1 MFSTLRQNSP
11 IYILD
16 KKDSPVLKK
25 GVIEAVSPQRSRTGS
40 FYGQPLDMVVDIT
53 VNIDGNSQ
61 EFKNIPA
68 SLNIAN
74 DGNIVLSESKEA
86 MSTEVDSMLSIS
98 KQILE
103 SVDYH
108 KQVIEKCEQ
117 ILKDLN
123 PQFAKDKLQ
132 EEKINSLETR
142 MGGVEDSLGDIKTM
156 LSKVLNSKS

>member
-25 GVIEAVSPQRSRTGS
+25 GIIETVSPQRSRTGS
-40 FYGQPLDMVVDIT
+40 FYGQPMDMIVDIR
-53 VNIDGNSQ
+53 VNIDGTSQ

-68 SLNIAN
+68 NLSIAN
-74 DGNIVLSESKEA
+74 DGNIVISETKEA

-108 KQVIEKCEQ
+108 KDVIEKCEQ

-123 PQFAKDKLQ
+123 PQFAKDKFQ
-132 EEKINSLETR
+132 EEKINSLESR
-142 MGGVEDSLGDIKTM
+142 IGGVENTLGDIKDM
-156 LSKVLNSKS
+156 LSKVLDK

>member
-11 IYILD
+11 IYVLD

-25 GVIEAVSPQRSRTGS
+25 GIIETVSPQRSRTGS
-40 FYGQPLDMVVDIT
+40 FYGQPMDMIVDIR
-53 VNIDGNSQ
+53 VNIDGTSQ

-68 SLNIAN
+68 SLSIAN
-74 DGNIVLSESKEA
+74 DGNIVISETKEA

-108 KQVIEKCEQ
+108 KDVIEKCEQ

-132 EEKINSLETR
+132 EEKINSLESR
-142 MGGVEDSLGDIKTM
+142 IGGVENTLGDIKDM
-156 LSKVLNSKS
+156 LSKVLDR

>member
-11 IYILD
+11 IYVLD

-25 GVIEAVSPQRSRTGS
+25 GIIETVSPQRSRTGS
-40 FYGQPLDMVVDIT
+40 FYGQPMDMIVDIR
-53 VNIDGNSQ
+53 VNIDGTSQ

-68 SLNIAN
+68 SLSIAN
-74 DGNIVLSESKEA
+74 DGNIVISETKEA

-108 KQVIEKCEQ
+108 KDVIEKCEQ

-123 PQFAKDKLQ
+123 PQFAKDKFQ
-132 EEKINSLETR
+132 EEKINSLESR
-142 MGGVEDSLGDIKTM
+142 IGGVENTLGDIKDM
-156 LSKVLNSKS
+156 LSKVLDK

>member
-1 MFSTLRQNSP
+1 MFSTLRQNSQ

-16 KKDSPVLKK
+16 KKGSPVLKK
-25 GVIEAVSPQRSRTGS
+25 GVIESVSPQRSRTGS
-40 FYGQPLDMVVDIT
+40 FYGQPMDMVVDIT
-53 VNIDGNSQ
+53 VNIEGSTE

-68 SLNIAN
+68 SLSIAN
-74 DGNIVLSESKEA
+74 DGNMVISESREA
-86 MSTEVDSMLSIS
+86 MSTEVDSILSIS

-108 KQVIEKCEQ
+108 QEVIDKCEQ

-132 EEKINSLETR
+132 EEKINNLEER
-142 MGGVEDSLGDIKTM
+142 IGGVENTLGDIKDM
-156 LSKVLNSKS
+156 LSKALNSK

>member
-16 KKDSPVLKK
+16 KKGSPVLKK
-25 GVIEAVSPQRSRTGS
+25 GIIESVSPQRSKSGS
-40 FYGQPLDMVVDIT
+40 FYGQPLDMVVDIV
-53 VNIDGNSQ
+53 VNVDSTKE

-68 SLNIAN
+68 SFSIAN
-74 DGNIVLSESKEA
+74 DGNLVISESKEA

-108 KQVIEKCEQ
+108 QEVIEKCEQ

-132 EEKINSLETR
+132 EEKINSLEER
-142 MGGVEDSLGDIKTM
+142 IGGVENTLGDIKDM
-156 LSKVLNSKS
+156 LSKALNSK

>member
-11 IYILD
+11 IYVLD

-25 GVIEAVSPQRSRTGS
+25 GIIETVSPQRSRTGS
-40 FYGQPLDMVVDIT
+40 FYGQPMDMIVDIR
-53 VNIDGNSQ
+53 VNIDGTSQ

-68 SLNIAN
+68 SLSIAN
-74 DGNIVLSESKEA
+74 DGNIVISETKEA

-108 KQVIEKCEQ
+108 KDVIEKCEQ

-132 EEKINSLETR
+132 EEKINSLESR
-142 MGGVEDSLGDIKTM
+142 IGGVENTLVDIKDM
-156 LSKVLNSKS
+156 LSKVLDK

>member
-16 KKDSPVLKK
+16 KKGSPVLKK
-25 GVIEAVSPQRSRTGS
+25 GVVESVSPQRSKTGS

-53 VNIDGNSQ
+53 VNVDGTKE

-74 DGNIVLSESKEA
+74 DGNLVISESKEA

-108 KQVIEKCEQ
+108 QEVIKKCEQ

-132 EEKINSLETR
+132 EEKINSLEER
-142 MGGVEDSLGDIKTM
+142 MGGVENTLGDIKNM
-156 LSKVLNSKS
+156 LSKALNK

>member
-16 KKDSPVLKK
+16 KKGSPVLKK
-25 GVIEAVSPQRSRTGS
+25 GVIESVSPQRSRTGS
-40 FYGQPLDMVVDIT
+40 FYGQPMDMVVDIT
-53 VNIDGNSQ
+53 VNVDGSKE

-74 DGNIVLSESKEA
+74 DGNLVISESKEA

-108 KQVIEKCEQ
+108 QEVIKKCEQ

-132 EEKINSLETR
+132 EEKINSLEER
-142 MGGVEDSLGDIKTM
+142 MGGVEDTLGDIKDM
-156 LSKVLNSKS
+156 LSKALNK

>member
-25 GVIEAVSPQRSRTGS
+25 GIIESVSPQRSRSGS
-40 FYGQPLDMVVDIT
+40 FYGQPLDMVVDIV
-53 VNIDGNSQ
+53 VNVDSSKE

-68 SLNIAN
+68 SLSIAN
-74 DGNIVLSESKEA
+74 DGNLVISESKEA

-108 KQVIEKCEQ
+108 QEVIEKCEQ

-132 EEKINSLETR
+132 EEKINSLEER
-142 MGGVEDSLGDIKTM
+142 IGGVENTLGDIKDM
-156 LSKVLNSKS
+156 LSKALNNK

>member
-16 KKDSPVLKK
+16 KKGSPVLKK
-25 GVIEAVSPQRSRTGS
+25 GVIESVSQQRSRTGT
-40 FYGQPLDMVVDIT
+40 FYGQPLDMVVDIV
-53 VNIDGNSQ
+53 VNVDGTKE

-68 SLNIAN
+68 SLGIAN
-74 DGNIVLSESKEA
+74 DGNLVISESKEA

-108 KQVIEKCEQ
+108 KDVIDKCEQ

-132 EEKINSLETR
+132 EEKINSLEER
-142 MGGVEDSLGDIKTM
+142 IGGVENTLGDIKNM
-156 LSKVLNSKS
+156 LSKALNSK

>member
-11 IYILD
+11 IYVLD

-25 GVIEAVSPQRSRTGS
+25 GIIETVSPQRSRTGS
-40 FYGQPLDMVVDIT
+40 FYGQPMDMIVDIR
-53 VNIDGNSQ
+53 VNIDGTSQ

-68 SLNIAN
+68 NLSIAN
-74 DGNIVLSESKEA
+74 DGNIVISETKEA

-108 KQVIEKCEQ
+108 KDVIEKCEQ

-123 PQFAKDKLQ
+123 PQFAKDKFQ
-132 EEKINSLETR
+132 EEKINSLESR
-142 MGGVEDSLGDIKTM
+142 IGGVEDTLGDIKDM
-156 LSKVLNSKS
+156 LSKVLNK

>member
-11 IYILD
+11 IYVLD

-25 GVIEAVSPQRSRTGS
+25 GIIEAVSPQRSRTGS
-40 FYGQPLDMVVDIT
+40 FYGQPMDMIVDIR
-53 VNIDGNSQ
+53 VNIDGTSQ

-68 SLNIAN
+68 NLSIAN
-74 DGNIVLSESKEA
+74 DGNIVISETKEA

-103 SVDYH
+103 SIDYH
-108 KQVIEKCEQ
+108 KDVIEKCEQ

-132 EEKINSLETR
+132 EEKINSLESR
-142 MGGVEDSLGDIKTM
+142 IGGVENTLGDIKDM
-156 LSKVLNSKS
+156 LSKVLDK

>member
-1 MFSTLRQNSP
+1 MFSTLRQNSS
-11 IYILD
+11 IYVLD

-25 GVIEAVSPQRSRTGS
+25 GIIETVSPQRSRTGS
-40 FYGQPLDMVVDIT
+40 FYGQPMDMIVDIR
-53 VNIDGNSQ
+53 VNIDGTSQ

-68 SLNIAN
+68 NLSIAN
-74 DGNIVLSESKEA
+74 DGNIVISETKEA

-108 KQVIEKCEQ
+108 KDVIEKCEQ

-132 EEKINSLETR
+132 EEKINSLESR
-142 MGGVEDSLGDIKTM
+142 IGGVENTLGDIKDM
-156 LSKVLNSKS
+156 LSKVLDK

>member
-11 IYILD
+11 IYVLD

-25 GVIEAVSPQRSRTGS
+25 GIIETVSPQRSRTGS
-40 FYGQPLDMVVDIT
+40 FYGQPMDMIVDIR
-53 VNIDGNSQ
+53 VNIDGTSQ

-68 SLNIAN
+68 SLSIAN
-74 DGNIVLSESKEA
+74 DGNIVISETKEA

-108 KQVIEKCEQ
+108 KDVIEKCEQ

-132 EEKINSLETR
+132 EEKINSLEYR
-142 MGGVEDSLGDIKTM
+142 IGGVENTLGDIKDM
-156 LSKVLNSKS
+156 LSKVLNK

>member
-11 IYILD
+11 IYVLD

-25 GVIEAVSPQRSRTGS
+25 GIIETVSPQRSRTGS
-40 FYGQPLDMVVDIT
+40 FYGQPMDMIVDIR
-53 VNIDGNSQ
+53 VNIDGTSQ

-68 SLNIAN
+68 NLSIAN
-74 DGNIVLSESKEA
+74 DGNIVISETKEA

-108 KQVIEKCEQ
+108 KDVIEKCEQ

-123 PQFAKDKLQ
+123 PQFAKDKFQ
-132 EEKINSLETR
+132 EEKINSLESR
-142 MGGVEDSLGDIKTM
+142 IGGVENTLGDIKEM
-156 LSKVLNSKS
+156 LSKVVDK

>member
-11 IYILD
+11 IYVLD

-25 GVIEAVSPQRSRTGS
+25 GIIETVSPQRSRTGS
-40 FYGQPLDMVVDIT
+40 FYGQPMDMIVDIR
-53 VNIDGNSQ
+53 VNIDGTSQ

-68 SLNIAN
+68 NLSIAN
-74 DGNIVLSESKEA
+74 DGNIVISESKEA

-103 SVDYH
+103 SVNYH
-108 KQVIEKCEQ
+108 QEVIEKCEQ

-132 EEKINSLETR
+132 EEKINSLESR
-142 MGGVEDSLGDIKTM
+142 IGGVENTLGDIKDM
-156 LSKVLNSKS
+156 LSKVLDK

>member
-16 KKDSPVLKK
+16 KKGSPVLKK
-25 GVIEAVSPQRSRTGS
+25 GIIETVSPQRSRTGS
-40 FYGQPLDMVVDIT
+40 FYGQPMDMIVDIR
-53 VNIDGNSQ
+53 VNIDGTSQ

-68 SLNIAN
+68 NLSIAN
-74 DGNIVLSESKEA
+74 DGNIVISETKEA

-108 KQVIEKCEQ
+108 KDVIEKCEQ

-132 EEKINSLETR
+132 EEKINSLESR
-142 MGGVEDSLGDIKTM
+142 IGGVENTLSDIKDM
-156 LSKVLNSKS
+156 LSKVLNK

>member
-11 IYILD
+11 IYVLD

-25 GVIEAVSPQRSRTGS
+25 GIIETVSPQRSRTGS
-40 FYGQPLDMVVDIT
+40 FYGQPMDMIVDIR
-53 VNIDGNSQ
+53 VNIDGTSQ

-68 SLNIAN
+68 NLSIAN
-74 DGNIVLSESKEA
+74 DGNIVISETKEA

-108 KQVIEKCEQ
+108 KDVIEKCEQ

-123 PQFAKDKLQ
+123 PQFAKDKFQ
-132 EEKINSLETR
+132 EEKINSLESR
-142 MGGVEDSLGDIKTM
+142 IGGVENTLGDIKDM
-156 LSKVLNSKS
+156 LSKVLDK

>member
-16 KKDSPVLKK
+16 KKGSPVLKK
-25 GVIEAVSPQRSRTGS
+25 GIIESVSPQRSRSGS
-40 FYGQPLDMVVDIT
+40 FYGQPLDMVVDIV
-53 VNIDGNSQ
+53 VNVDSTKE

-68 SLNIAN
+68 SLSIAN
-74 DGNIVLSESKEA
+74 DGNLVISESKEA

-108 KQVIEKCEQ
+108 QEVIEKCEQ

-132 EEKINSLETR
+132 EEKINSLEER
-142 MGGVEDSLGDIKTM
+142 IGGVENTLGDIKDM
-156 LSKVLNSKS
+156 LSKALNNK

>member
-16 KKDSPVLKK
+16 KKGSPVLKK
-25 GVIEAVSPQRSRTGS
+25 GIIESVSQQRSRTGT
-40 FYGQPLDMVVDIT
+40 FYGQPLDMVVDIV
-53 VNIDGNSQ
+53 VNVDGTKE

-68 SLNIAN
+68 SLGIAN
-74 DGNIVLSESKEA
+74 DGNLVISESKEA

-108 KQVIEKCEQ
+108 KDVIEKCEQ

-132 EEKINSLETR
+132 EEKINSLEER
-142 MGGVEDSLGDIKTM
+142 IGGVENTLGDIKNM
-156 LSKVLNSKS
+156 LSKALNSK

>member
-11 IYILD
+11 IYVLD

-25 GVIEAVSPQRSRTGS
+25 GIIETVSPQRSRTGS
-40 FYGQPLDMVVDIT
+40 FYGQPMDMIVDIR
-53 VNIDGNSQ
+53 VNIDGTSQ

-68 SLNIAN
+68 SLSIAN
-74 DGNIVLSESKEA
+74 DGNIVISETKEA

-108 KQVIEKCEQ
+108 KDVIEKCEQ

-132 EEKINSLETR
+132 EEKINSLESR
-142 MGGVEDSLGDIKTM
+142 IGGVENTLGDIKDM
-156 LSKVLNSKS
+156 MSKVLDK

>member
-16 KKDSPVLKK
+16 KKGSPVLKK
-25 GVIEAVSPQRSRTGS
+25 GIIESVSSQRSKSGS
-40 FYGQPLDMVVDIT
+40 FYGQPLDMVVDIV
-53 VNIDGNSQ
+53 VNVDSSKE

-68 SLNIAN
+68 SLSIAN
-74 DGNIVLSESKEA
+74 DGNLVISESKEA

-108 KQVIEKCEQ
+108 QEVIEKCEQ

-132 EEKINSLETR
+132 EEKINSLEER
-142 MGGVEDSLGDIKTM
+142 IGGVENTLGDIKDM
-156 LSKVLNSKS
+156 LSKALNSK

>member
-1 MFSTLRQNSP
+1 MFSTLRQNSQ
-11 IYILD
+11 IYVLD
-16 KKDSPVLKK
+16 KKNSPVLKK
-25 GVIEAVSPQRSRTGS
+25 GIIESVSPQRSRNGS

-53 VNIDGNSQ
+53 INIEGVSQ

-68 SLNIAN
+68 NLSIAN
-74 DGNIVLSESKEA
+74 DGNIVISETKEL

-108 KQVIEKCEQ
+108 KDVIDKCEQ

-142 MGGVEDSLGDIKTM
+142 MGGVESNLSDIKDM
-156 LSKVLNSKS
+156 LSKVLNP

>member
-11 IYILD
+11 IYVLD

-25 GVIEAVSPQRSRTGS
+25 GIIETVSPQRSRTGS
-40 FYGQPLDMVVDIT
+40 FYGQPMDMIVDIR
-53 VNIDGNSQ
+53 VNIDGTSQ

-68 SLNIAN
+68 SLSIAN
-74 DGNIVLSESKEA
+74 DGNIVISETKEA
-86 MSTEVDSMLSIS
+86 MITEVDSMLSIS

-108 KQVIEKCEQ
+108 KDVIEKCEQ

-132 EEKINSLETR
+132 EEKINSLESR
-142 MGGVEDSLGDIKTM
+142 IGGVENTLGDIKDM
-156 LSKVLNSKS
+156 LSKVLNK

>member
-11 IYILD
+11 IYVLD

-25 GVIEAVSPQRSRTGS
+25 GIIETVSPQRSRTGS
-40 FYGQPLDMVVDIT
+40 FYGQPMDIIVDIR
-53 VNIDGNSQ
+53 VNIDGTSQ

-68 SLNIAN
+68 NLSIAN
-74 DGNIVLSESKEA
+74 DGNIVISETKEA

-108 KQVIEKCEQ
+108 KDVIEKCEQ

-132 EEKINSLETR
+132 EEKINSLESR
-142 MGGVEDSLGDIKTM
+142 IGGVENTLGDIKDM
-156 LSKVLNSKS
+156 LSKVLDK

>member
-11 IYILD
+11 IYVLD

-25 GVIEAVSPQRSRTGS
+25 GIIETVSPQRSRTGS
-40 FYGQPLDMVVDIT
+40 FYGQPMDMIVDIR
-53 VNIDGNSQ
+53 VNIDGTSQ

-68 SLNIAN
+68 NLSIAN
-74 DGNIVLSESKEA
+74 DGNIVISETKEA

-108 KQVIEKCEQ
+108 KDVIKKCEQ

-123 PQFAKDKLQ
+123 PQFAKDKFQ
-132 EEKINSLETR
+132 EEKINSLESR
-142 MGGVEDSLGDIKTM
+142 IGGVENTLGDIKDM
-156 LSKVLNSKS
+156 LSKVLDK

>member
-11 IYILD
+11 IYVLD

-25 GVIEAVSPQRSRTGS
+25 GIIETVSPQRSRTGS
-40 FYGQPLDMVVDIT
+40 FYGQPMDMIVDIR
-53 VNIDGNSQ
+53 VNIDGISQ

-68 SLNIAN
+68 SLSIAN
-74 DGNIVLSESKEA
+74 DGNIVISETKEA

-108 KQVIEKCEQ
+108 KDVIEKCEQ

-132 EEKINSLETR
+132 EEKINSLESR
-142 MGGVEDSLGDIKTM
+142 IGGVENTLEDIKDM
-156 LSKVLNSKS
+156 LSKVLNK

>member
-1 MFSTLRQNSP
+1 MFSTLRQNSQ

-16 KKDSPVLKK
+16 KKGSPVLKK
-25 GVIEAVSPQRSRTGS
+25 GVIESVSSQRSRTGS
-40 FYGQPLDMVVDIT
+40 FYGQPMDMVVDIT
-53 VNIDGNSQ
+53 VNVEGSTE

-68 SLNIAN
+68 SLSIAN
-74 DGNIVLSESKEA
+74 DGNMVISESREA
-86 MSTEVDSMLSIS
+86 MSTEVDSILSIS

-108 KQVIEKCEQ
+108 KEVIDKCEQ

-132 EEKINSLETR
+132 EEKINSLEER
-142 MGGVEDSLGDIKTM
+142 IGGVEDTLGDIKDM
-156 LSKVLNSKS
+156 LSKALNSK

>member
-11 IYILD
+11 IYVLD

-25 GVIEAVSPQRSRTGS
+25 GIIETVSPQRSRTGS
-40 FYGQPLDMVVDIT
+40 FYGQPMDMIVDIR
-53 VNIDGNSQ
+53 VNIDGTSQ

-68 SLNIAN
+68 SLSIAN
-74 DGNIVLSESKEA
+74 DGNIVISETKEA

-108 KQVIEKCEQ
+108 KDVIEKCEQ

-132 EEKINSLETR
+132 EEKINSLESR
-142 MGGVEDSLGDIKTM
+142 IGGVENTLGDIKDM
-156 LSKVLNSKS
+156 LSKVLNK

>member
-11 IYILD
+11 IYVLD

-25 GVIEAVSPQRSRTGS
+25 GIIETVSPQRSRTGS
-40 FYGQPLDMVVDIT
+40 FYGQPMDMIVDIR
-53 VNIDGNSQ
+53 VNIDGTSQ

-68 SLNIAN
+68 SLSIAN
-74 DGNIVLSESKEA
+74 DGNIVISETKEA

-108 KQVIEKCEQ
+108 KDVIEKCEH

-132 EEKINSLETR
+132 EEKINSLESR
-142 MGGVEDSLGDIKTM
+142 IGGVENTLGDIKDM
-156 LSKVLNSKS
+156 LSKVLNK

>member
-1 MFSTLRQNSP
+1 MFSTLRQNNP
-11 IYILD
+11 IYVLD

-25 GVIEAVSPQRSRTGS
+25 GIIETVSPQRSRTGS
-40 FYGQPLDMVVDIT
+40 FYGQPMDMIVDIR
-53 VNIDGNSQ
+53 VNIDGTSQ

-68 SLNIAN
+68 NLSIAN
-74 DGNIVLSESKEA
+74 DGNIVISETKEA

-108 KQVIEKCEQ
+108 KDVIEKCEQ

-123 PQFAKDKLQ
+123 PQFAKDKFQ
-132 EEKINSLETR
+132 EEKINSLESR
-142 MGGVEDSLGDIKTM
+142 IGGVENTLGDIKDM
-156 LSKVLNSKS
+156 LSKVLDK

>member
-11 IYILD
+11 IYVLD

-25 GVIEAVSPQRSRTGS
+25 GIIETVSPQRSRTGS
-40 FYGQPLDMVVDIT
+40 FYGQPMDMIVDIR
-53 VNIDGNSQ
+53 VNIDGTSQ

-68 SLNIAN
+68 SLSIAN
-74 DGNIVLSESKEA
+74 DGNIVISETKEA

-108 KQVIEKCEQ
+108 KDVIDKCEQ

-132 EEKINSLETR
+132 EEKINSLESR
-142 MGGVEDSLGDIKTM
+142 IGGVENTLGDIKDM
-156 LSKVLNSKS
+156 LSKVLDK

>member
-11 IYILD
+11 IYVLD

-25 GVIEAVSPQRSRTGS
+25 GIIETVSPQRSRTGS
-40 FYGQPLDMVVDIT
+40 FYGQPMDMIVDIR
-53 VNIDGNSQ
+53 VNIDGTSQ

-68 SLNIAN
+68 SLSIVN
-74 DGNIVLSESKEA
+74 DGNIVISETKEA

-108 KQVIEKCEQ
+108 KDVIEKCEQ

-132 EEKINSLETR
+132 EEKINSLESR
-142 MGGVEDSLGDIKTM
+142 IGGVENTLGDIKDM
-156 LSKVLNSKS
+156 LSKVLNK

>member
-11 IYILD
+11 IYVLD

-25 GVIEAVSPQRSRTGS
+25 GIIETVSPQRSRTGS
-40 FYGQPLDMVVDIT
+40 FYGQPMDMIVDIR
-53 VNIDGNSQ
+53 VNIDGTSQ

-68 SLNIAN
+68 SLSIAN
-74 DGNIVLSESKEA
+74 DGNIVISETKEA

-108 KQVIEKCEQ
+108 KGVIEKCEQ

-132 EEKINSLETR
+132 EEKINSLESR
-142 MGGVEDSLGDIKTM
+142 IGGVENTLEDIKDM
-156 LSKVLNSKS
+156 LSKVLNK